1 MFEPA
6 SIAATKTVAQPTMY
20 PAFGKQVSNWSY
32 FKKNRHKRTAANI
45 MHFNLQFEAVD
56 VAVAQAAFQQMVNRH
71 ESLRAVFRETPEG
84 LVQVIMPYQQSLHG
98 LQHVRCFNKPHFER
112 KRKALSLQIDNSLRD
127 LEKGPLFKGVIYE
140 VGRIGYM
147 VEISIN
153 HIISDAWTVQL
164 MRNELLQFYQSVSQ
178 RRPPA
183 LRPVQLKAYIN
194 SYHSAAVN
202 ERKRK
207 FWCQRLKELPA
218 VNWPVLLD
226 GYNNKIN
233 NEKQRRAYVPR
244 FLWSAENIERALN
257 HTHGYTYATFL
268 NAANAAKVKEIS
280 VKYTTTPSIVIMASF
295 LMLVR
300 WLFKTHHTLII
311 SRLNGRFH
319 AESHDIIG
327 NLTCAVYSHINDR
340 NLEQAGAL
348 INAMH
353 DDLLDSL
360 DYAIYNPLLVSDI
373 PLTTHCHLCA
383 NIITDEENEGENHC
397 NKLIQTPIKTYFPL
411 EVVVLLK
418 KEGIVFN
425 WIYNTCLFR
434 NSVVRYIVQ
443 AHTAMLEKICN
454 PPNSQ
459 P

>member
-6 SIAATKTVAQPTMY
+6 FIAPARSVAQPNTY
-20 PAFGKQVSNWSY
+20 PAFGKQVSNWAY

-56 VAVAQAAFQQMVNRH
+56 VAIAQAAFQQLVTRH
-71 ESLRAVFRETPEG
+71 ESLRAVFRETTDG
-84 LVQVIMPYQQSLHG
+84 LVQVILPYQQGLHC
-98 LQHVRCFNKPHFER
+98 LQHVRCLNKPHFEQ
-112 KRKALSLQIDNSLRD
+112 KRKALSLKIDTSLRD
-127 LEKGPLFKGVIYE
+127 LENGPLFKGVIYE

-147 VEISIN
+147 VEVSIN

-164 MRNELLQFYQSVSQ
+164 MRNELLQFYQSLAAGTLL
-178 RRPPA
+178 PM
-183 LRPVQLKAYIN
+183 RPVQLKAYIN
-194 SYHSAAVN
+194 NYHGAQVN
-202 ERKRK
+202 DRKRR
-207 FWCQRLKELPA
+207 FWAQRLKDLPV
-218 VNWPVLLD
+218 VNWWELLR
-226 GYNNKIN
+226 GYNHKVN
-233 NEKQRRAYVPR
+233 NEKPRRSFVPR
-244 FLWSAENIERALN
+244 FLWSNENIERALS
-257 HTHGYTYATFL
+257 HTHGYTYATFV
-268 NAANAAKVKEIS
+268 NAANAAKIKELS
-280 VKYTTTPSIVIMASF
+280 VRYATTPSMVIMASF

-300 WLFKTHHTLII
+300 GLFNTHHTLII

-327 NLTCAVYSHINDR
+327 NLTCAVYSHINNV
-340 NLEQAGAL
+340 NLEQPGAF
-348 INAMH
+348 ISAMH

-397 NKLIQTPIKTYFPL
+397 NKLIRTPIKTYFPL

-425 WIYNTCLFR
+425 WVYNTCLFR

-454 PPNSQ
+454 PPNS
-459 P
+459 